1 MESIEFDQ
9 YANIK
14 VIGVGGAG
22 CNALARMEEEG
33 IQGVELIIANT
44 DLQVLANSRVKKRIE
59 LGSDLTKGLGAG
71 ANPEIGKQ
79 AALESEDAI
88 RDALKGADMVF
99 IAAGMGGGTGTGAAP
114 VIAKIAKES
123 GALTVGIVTRPF
135 TFEGKLRQKH
145 SLQGLEELK
154 GNVDS
159 LIIIS
164 NDKLLEFVGSIP
176 VSDAFTEADKILI
189 QGVQTITDLIAVPA
203 IVNLDFADVKSVMH
217 DKGSA
222 LIGIGLGQGENKAEV
237 AAKQAIASPL
247 LEASIA
253 GAKHA
258 IINVTGGPSMT
269 LMDSNEAVR
278 VIEDYAGN
286 EDINIIFGVAVNDN
300 LDDEMVVTVIATGFD
315 LPELDENKPAEE
327 VVESIPATEVV
338 EPVDTVASKT
348 VESTD
353 YSQGIEV
360 ETESG
365 QDLEIPAFLRNR

>member
-1 MESIEFDQ
+1 MNNIEFDQ

-59 LGSDLTKGLGAG
+59 LGTSLTKGLGAG
-71 ANPEIGKQ
+71 ANPEIGKKS
-79 AALESEDAI
+79 ALESEQEI
-88 RDALKGADMVF
+88 KDALKGADMVF

-114 VIAKIAKES
+114 VIAKVARDM
-123 GALTVGIVTRPF
+123 GALTVGVVSRPF
-135 TFEGKLRQKH
+135 TFEGKLRTKH
-145 SLQGLEELK
+145 AIQGLDELK
-154 GNVDS
+154 ANVDS
-159 LIIIS
+159 LIVVS

-176 VSDAFTEADKILI
+176 VGDAFTEADKILI

-203 IVNLDFADVKSVMH
+203 IVNLDFADVKSTMEN
-217 DKGSA
+217 KGTA

-247 LEASIA
+247 LDASIA

-258 IINVTGGPSMT
+258 IINVTGGPTMT

-278 VIEDYAGN
+278 VIEEYAGN
-286 EDINIIFGVAVNDN
+286 AEINVIYGVAINDS
-300 LDDEMVVTVIATGFD
+300 LDDEMVVTVIATGFE
-315 LPELDENKPAEE
+315 LPEIEE
-327 VVESIPATEVV
+327 RNIFDNGTSVSNNEKEIAVEI
-338 EPVDTVASKT
+338 DN
-348 VESTD
+348 D
-353 YSQGIEV
+353 IEV
-360 ETESG
+360 EDEVHETM

>member
-14 VIGVGGAG
+14 VVGVGGAG

-44 DLQVLANSRVKKRIE
+44 DLQVLANSRVTNRIE
-59 LGSDLTKGLGAG
+59 LGTTLTKGLGAG

-79 AALESEDAI
+79 AALESEEAI

-99 IAAGMGGGTGTGAAP
+99 VAAGMGGGTGTGAAP

-123 GALTVGIVTRPF
+123 GALTVGIVSRPF
-135 TFEGKLRQKH
+135 TFEGKLRTKH
-145 SLQGLEELK
+145 SIQGLEELK

-176 VSDAFTEADKILI
+176 VGDAFTEADKILI

-203 IVNLDFADVKSVMH
+203 IVNLDFADVKSVMQ

-278 VIEDYAGN
+278 VIEEYAGN
-286 EDINIIFGVAVNDN
+286 EDINVIFGVAVNDN

-315 LPELDENKPAEE
+315 LPELSESKPIEVAEGNV
-327 VVESIPATEVV
+327 VVEQQPE
-338 EPVDTVASKT
+338 ENNDTVAAKT
-348 VESTD
+348 VDTSYAD
-353 YSQGIEV
+353 SIEV

>member
-1 MESIEFDQ
+1 MNTMEFDQ

-22 CNALARMEEEG
+22 CNALARMAEEG
-33 IQGVELIIANT
+33 IQGVELIVANT
-44 DLQVLANSRVKKRIE
+44 DLQVLSNSKVSNRIE
-59 LGSDLTKGLGAG
+59 LGSALTKGLGAG

-79 AALESEDAI
+79 AALESETQI
-88 RDALKGADMVF
+88 REAVKGADMVF

-114 VIAKIAKES
+114 VIAKIAKET
-123 GALTVGIVTRPF
+123 GALTVGIVSRPF
-135 TFEGKLRQKH
+135 SFEGKLRTKH
-145 SLQGLEELK
+145 SIAGIDELK
-154 GNVDS
+154 AQVDS

-176 VSDAFTEADKILI
+176 VGDAFTEADKILI

-203 IVNLDFADVKSVMH
+203 IVNLDFADVKSVMQ

-258 IINVTGGPSMT
+258 IINVTGGPTMT
-269 LMDSNEAVR
+269 LDDANEAVK

-286 EDINIIFGVAVNDN
+286 EEINVIFGVAINDN
-300 LDDEMVVTVIATGFD
+300 LEDEMVVTVIATGFE
-315 LPELDENKPAEE
+315 LPSLDAKPIINDDKVVVEAEDVE
-327 VVESIPATEVV
+327 VVAAEPIATSSV
-338 EPVDTVASKT
+338 
-348 VESTD
+348 
-353 YSQGIEV
+353 EV
-360 ETESG
+360 ENA

>member
-1 MESIEFDQ
+1 MENIEFDQ

-14 VIGVGGAG
+14 VVGVGGAG

-33 IQGVELIIANT
+33 IQGVELIVANT
-44 DLQVLANSRVKKRIE
+44 DLQVLANSKVQRRIE
-59 LGSDLTKGLGAG
+59 LGASLTKGLGAG

-79 AALESEDAI
+79 AALESEDII
-88 RDALKGADMVF
+88 REALQGADMVF

-114 VIAKIAKES
+114 VIAKIARDL

-135 TFEGKLRQKH
+135 TFEGKLRTKH
-145 SLQGLEELK
+145 SIEGLQELK
-154 GNVDS
+154 NNVDS
-159 LIIIS
+159 LIVIS

-176 VSDAFTEADKILI
+176 VGEAFTEADKILI

-203 IVNLDFADVKSVMH
+203 IVNLDFADVKTVMK

-222 LIGIGLGQGENKAEV
+222 LIGIGLGQGPNKAEE

-258 IINVTGGPSMT
+258 IINVTGGNSMT

-278 VIEDYAGN
+278 VIEEYAGN
-286 EDINIIFGVAVNDN
+286 EDINVIFGVAVNES
-300 LDDEMVVTVIATGFD
+300 LEDEMVVTVIATGFD
-315 LPELDENKPAEE
+315 LPEFEETSPIESIAKNEEKEE
-327 VVESIPATEVV
+327 VAEIVEAKAVENTED
-338 EPVDTVASKT
+338 EEAST
-348 VESTD
+348 NPN
-353 YSQGIEV
+353 
-360 ETESG
+360 
-365 QDLEIPAFLRNR
+365 DLEVPIFLRNR